1 MGAGSY
7 TIPMS
12 EYYSKSKS
20 LKDSVTEVTESVQSN
35 FFQKISDNISELD
48 GQDQSF
54 LEGCSAYTSA
64 KKLYTKL
71 TETHMKNLNNMSSFN
86 GQNPLYAIEN
96 NDKEFASQFNAIAN
110 GTNSAE
116 VTNRLNSLNQ
126 TITNKY
132 SAIQFDKFYDSI
144 SEMAKGVLD
153 SNEYSRLMAIL
164 KLDPQKAMESL
175 ANSPDFL
182 KLLEKSPKF
191 RNAFAGFLASAAMFI
206 EANPASKT
214 AVEVFTKA
222 GGFLKKVDG
231 WISPALKRDL
241 LSYASKLKEPLSKL
255 GKVLPGP
262 WGMLGIEVGLKG
274 ARNFFSDKS
283 ETKGKI
289 GQSITDAGVDAIFN
303 VGPID
308 GFILGATTGNLAV
321 AIGAGAVGGINQI
334 TKFFFPKQHKA
345 VKQWTKDKARVV
357 GKAVDD
363 TLATVGNG
371 IKGVWKG
378 VKNWV
383 NIPRNNSPQVS
394 TSWFG

>member
-48 GQDQSF
+48 SQDQSF

-164 KLDPQKAMESL
+164 KLNPKKAMESL

-262 WGMLGIEVGLKG
+262 WGMLGIEIGLKG

-308 GFILGATTGNLAV
+308 GFLLGATTGNVGVAV
-321 AIGAGAVGGINQI
+321 IGGIAGGVNQI
-334 TKFFFPKQHKA
+334 TKFFWPEEHANIKNS
-345 VKQWTKDKARVV
+345 VKKGARVV
-357 GKAVDD
+357 GKVIDD
-363 TLATVGNG
+363 GIDAVGNG
-371 IKGVWKG
+371 IKSAWSGI
-378 VKNWV
+378 KNWFNVPKV
-383 NIPRNNSPQVS
+383 NSAQVAN
-394 TSWFG
+394 SWFS